1 MICYSLSNFLIIIWA
16 ISGIAVGGSG
26 VGILL
31 YAPLTDYLMRE
42 YTWRGAIL
50 IFSGFFLQMAACG
63 MLFVVPENDKSII
76 NGRTSSV
83 KDAPINQLNDVDE
96 GNEAK
101 DDATKDDQAQVSTA
115 SPHRIIKSPGNGLK
129 KGLIKFYH
137 GSSPA
142 YRPKTTMMMDP
153 ESHSLSASSNSTELS
168 ESLKTALYW
177 SARNRSSTQKSSRL
191 YKLYRKKRDS
201 RRNEVHPTDSSN
213 KASKVSSRNR
223 ESSGTLNKT
232 ALAMS
237 GHKYLGQ
244 ETADLIEKLST
255 AEEEKL
261 IESEI
266 HVKKVKKFI
275 DFSLLG
281 NRVYLLFCI
290 QSFLVY
296 LAYDTPLM
304 NMPGFAISEGIPSEE
319 AALLLSIY
327 GIFTTLGQVNLA
339 TSLISWFH

>member
-1 MICYSLSNFLIIIWA
+1 M

-26 VGILL
+26 FGILI

-50 IFSGFFLQMAACG
+50 IFSGFFLQMIACG
-63 MLFVVPENDKSII
+63 MLFVVPENDKSIT
-76 NGRTSSV
+76 NGKPSSIKV
-83 KDAPINQLNDVDE
+83 VPINQLNDIEE
-96 GNEAK
+96 GNEVK
-101 DDATKDDQAQVSTA
+101 DDILKADQAQVSTDI
-115 SPHRIIKSPGNGLK
+115 SPHGLSKSSRGGLK

-142 YRPKTTMMMDP
+142 FRPKAMTMDP

-201 RRNEVHPTDSSN
+201 KRNEGPTTDSSI
-213 KASKVSSRNR
+213 KPSRVSSRIR
-223 ESSGTLNKT
+223 ERSGSLHQT
-232 ALAMS
+232 AFALS

-244 ETADLIEKLST
+244 ETAELIEKLSVQ
-255 AEEEKL
+255 EEARR
-261 IESEI
+261 SETVI
-266 HVKKVKKFI
+266 QVKKVKKFI
-275 DFSLLG
+275 DFSLLS

-327 GIFTTLGQVNLA
+327 GIFTSLGQVNLVILLM
-339 TSLISWFH
+339 S